1 MWRRFL
7 LFLYVV
13 VAVAILYSIVQ
24 SSFIRG
30 AETDIKKNFT
40 GDVKSSIEKGLDDA
54 LATLFLF
61 EVRYFLIGAGSL
73 FLFLMAGTKK

>member
-24 SSFIRG
+24 STFIRG
-30 AETDIKKNFT
+30 AETDIKR
-40 GDVKSSIEKGLDDA
+40 IL
-54 LATLFLF
+54 LA
-61 EVRYFLIGAGSL
+61 
-73 FLFLMAGTKK
+73 M